1 LLLTLFYFVCV
12 LLEFRLD
19 VFIIALALVCMMGI
33 EMMGWM
39 DGNGNMLLL
48 ALMEWSGVVE

>member
-1 LLLTLFYFVCV
+1 LPLTLFYFVCV